1 MMLHKSFASLI
12 VAFAVATG
20 VAASVTPVARGGG
33 GSECNTGTQSCC
45 NSIAYADD
53 PIVAALES
61 LVDIAIPVDASIPLG
76 IDCFGIL
83 SASSW

>member
-1 MMLHKSFASLI
+1 MMLHKSFVSLI
-12 VAFAVATG
+12 LAFAVATG

-53 PIVAALES
+53 PIITELEG
-61 LVDIAIPVDASIPLG
+61 LADIAIPVDPTIPLG
-76 IDCFGIL
+76 IDCIGIL